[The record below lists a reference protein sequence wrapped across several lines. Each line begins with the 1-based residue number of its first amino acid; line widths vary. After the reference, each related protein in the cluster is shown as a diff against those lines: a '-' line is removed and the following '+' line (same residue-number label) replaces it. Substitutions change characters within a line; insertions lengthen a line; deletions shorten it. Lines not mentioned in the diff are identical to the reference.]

1 MYNAEIGLEYQT
13 STVNEI
19 SKDFGGSDFDF
30 AIQQED
36 RNKLWTARYDSHFY
50 KYTYFLY
57 LNTRKSLNSTNA
69 FYRHKLYYAG
79 LSMRAGCRA
88 ITTDACVPISKLP
101 EMLIKTRE
109 DIDKAGLTGM
119 I

>member
-36 RNKLWTARYDSHFY
+36 RNKLWTARYDFHFC
-50 KYTYFLY
+50 KYTHSPMHPGTIVCLFYVY
-57 LNTRKSLNSTNA
+57 L
-69 FYRHKLYYAG
+69 
-79 LSMRAGCRA
+79 
-88 ITTDACVPISKLP
+88 ISQVRTSKNIRMHRP
-101 EMLIKTRE
+101 
-109 DIDKAGLTGM
+109 
-119 I
+119 

>member
-36 RNKLWTARYDSHFY
+36 RNKLWTARYDFHFY
-50 KYTYFLY
+50 KYTHLPMHPGTNLY
-57 LNTRKSLNSTNA
+57 LLYA
-69 FYRHKLYYAG
+69 RH
-79 LSMRAGCRA
+79 
-88 ITTDACVPISKLP
+88 
-101 EMLIKTRE
+101 
-109 DIDKAGLTGM
+109 
-119 I
+119 

>member
-36 RNKLWTARYDSHFY
+36 RNKLWTARYDFHSI
-50 KYTYFLY
+50 YTFTHAPWYYF
-57 LNTRKSLNSTNA
+57 
-69 FYRHKLYYAG
+69 
-79 LSMRAGCRA
+79 
-88 ITTDACVPISKLP
+88 IS
-101 EMLIKTRE
+101 I
-109 DIDKAGLTGM
+109 
-119 I
+119 

>member
-36 RNKLWTARYDSHFY
+36 RNKLWTARYNFHFY
-50 KYTYFLY
+50 KHKNSGPLEGLKIRGCQYY
-57 LNTRKSLNSTNA
+57 LVGIICPLWLR
-69 FYRHKLYYAG
+69 
-79 LSMRAGCRA
+79 
-88 ITTDACVPISKLP
+88 
-101 EMLIKTRE
+101 
-109 DIDKAGLTGM
+109 
-119 I
+119 

>member
-36 RNKLWTARYDSHFY
+36 RNKLWTARYDFHFY
-50 KYTYFLY
+50 KYTHSPMHPGASAIITRGLFTFNHFL
-57 LNTRKSLNSTNA
+57 
-69 FYRHKLYYAG
+69 KL
-79 LSMRAGCRA
+79 
-88 ITTDACVPISKLP
+88 
-101 EMLIKTRE
+101 
-109 DIDKAGLTGM
+109 
-119 I
+119 

>member
-36 RNKLWTARYDSHFY
+36 RNKLWTARYDFHFC
-50 KYTYFLY
+50 KYTHSPMHPGTIFY
-57 LNTRKSLNSTNA
+57 LLNISGQNIKKYKDAST
-69 FYRHKLYYAG
+69 
-79 LSMRAGCRA
+79 
-88 ITTDACVPISKLP
+88 
-101 EMLIKTRE
+101 LIFDRDFTS
-109 DIDKAGLTGM
+109 
-119 I
+119 

>member
-36 RNKLWTARYDSHFY
+36 RNKLWTARYDFH
-50 KYTYFLY
+50 
-57 LNTRKSLNSTNA
+57 A
-69 FYRHKLYYAG
+69 PG
-79 LSMRAGCRA
+79 
-88 ITTDACVPISKLP
+88 
-101 EMLIKTRE
+101 
-109 DIDKAGLTGM
+109 
-119 I
+119 

>member
-36 RNKLWTARYDSHFY
+36 RNKLWTARYDFHFC
-50 KYTYFLY
+50 KYTHSPLHPGIILY
-57 LNTRKSLNSTNA
+57 LFN
-69 FYRHKLYYAG
+69 
-79 LSMRAGCRA
+79 
-88 ITTDACVPISKLP
+88 ISGQN
-101 EMLIKTRE
+101 IK
-109 DIDKAGLTGM
+109 K
-119 I
+119 